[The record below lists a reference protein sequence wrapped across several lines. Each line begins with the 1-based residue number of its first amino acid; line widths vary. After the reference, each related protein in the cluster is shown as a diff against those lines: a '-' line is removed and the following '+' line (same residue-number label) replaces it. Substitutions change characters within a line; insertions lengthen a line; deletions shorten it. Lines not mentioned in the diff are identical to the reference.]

1 MDINNVEALLSYHCL
16 IGEYIYVIT
25 YMYLC
30 YSFAISFRFL
40 TRCCI
45 VCLSA
50 PLDPNPVSE
59 IDKIVNELRIKYSTY
74 VVEFNVEHV
83 GYHYFIFPVFL
94 FLSIICFTLY

>member
-16 IGEYIYVIT
+16 IGEYLYVIT
-25 YMYLC
+25 YLYLC

-45 VCLSA
+45 VCLPA

-59 IDKIVNELRIKYSTY
+59 IDKIVNELHIKYRTY
-74 VVEFNVEHV
+74 VVEFKVKHV
-83 GYHYFIFPVFL
+83 GYRYFIL
-94 FLSIICFTLY
+94 KNAK